1 MACIWKHPQSQ
12 FFYARFKDERGIIV
26 NRSTKT
32 TDASKAGEIARGL
45 EHASKLARAG
55 NLTQERTRS
64 LLSEIL
70 ERNTDNAESIRSE
83 TVESFFKSH
92 VQTLEGTVSEGT
104 LARYEG
110 VMSKFLEHL
119 GPRAKRVLNGI
130 LPKDVQAY
138 VNQRSKEVESSTIA
152 GDLKDL
158 SAVFNTAIKMGY
170 MDRNPALG
178 IKRPKSQP
186 IEREV
191 FTNAQIRA
199 LVAEAQ
205 DDWKTAVLCGYYS
218 GARLGDVVKLRW
230 EHVNFTSG
238 EVGAIVFRQSKTGK
252 RVVIPLVPEL
262 REHLESIARDE
273 NDPYI
278 MPTLALRRP
287 GGRNGLSGTF
297 IRILEKTGIDPSYV
311 KGKGKRFAKLSFHS
325 LRHTFNSAMA
335 NAGVSQE
342 VRMKLTGHQSGAMN
356 NAYTHH
362 EHKILADAMNQIP
375 RLLD

>member
-45 EHASKLARAG
+45 EHSSKLARAR

-70 ERNTDNAESIRSE
+70 ERITDNAESIRSE

-138 VNQRSKEVESSTIA
+138 VNQRANEVEASTIA

-158 SAVFNTAIKMGY
+158 SAVFNTAIKIGY

-178 IKRPKSQP
+178 VKRPKSQP

-191 FTNAQIRA
+191 FTHAQIRA
-199 LVAEAQ
+199 LVAEAKG
-205 DDWKTAVLCGYYS
+205 DWKTAVLCGYYS

-230 EHVNFTSG
+230 EHVNFDSG
-238 EVGAIVFRQSKTGK
+238 KVGAIAFRQSKTGK
-252 RVVIPLVPEL
+252 RVMIPLVPEL
-262 REHLESIARDE
+262 REHLESIAGDQK
-273 NDPYI
+273 DPYI

-297 IRILEKTGIDPSYV
+297 IRILEKAGIDPTYV
-311 KGKGKRFAKLSFHS
+311 EGKGKRFAKLSFHS

-342 VRMKLTGHQSGAMN
+342 VRMKLTGHQSVAMN
-356 NAYTHH
+356 NTYTHH
-362 EHKILADAMNQIP
+362 EQKTLADALNRIP
-375 RLLD
+375 RLSN